1 MLSIFTRGKGA
12 KAEATAKPLPLVTMG
27 SEVPAPRTCPDAQP
41 FRMV

>member
-27 SEVPAPRTCPDAQP
+27 SEVPDPTLCPEAD
-41 FRMV
+41 